1 MRKIKN
7 KFILSFFFIALILTG
22 IVSLGIN
29 NISAITVSEDGF
41 EENDDFWS
49 ASPITY
55 AYYSNL
61 CQGDDDWFNV
71 SIGMDEVIK
80 VSLYFDGNL
89 DNIELELYD
98 NSQGILDSS
107 YGVDNYESVAWISNV
122 PQYVYIRTFGYDNY
136 ESYDMNVEIFPKG
149 TYDDEYEENDVPT
162 SASEI
167 YPNFYHNLVN
177 NDSDYYKIN
186 FDNDFSI
193 DIYNSSDLWAQL
205 YDYNYNY
212 LADFNVESSYLI
224 LDWIPAY
231 HGDYIIVVNGPDL
244 GDFYDMDI
252 WITGIYDDWAEPND
266 FLGES
271 YDVGFGY
278 HDGLVQNDDD
288 WYKVWLEPHDDLK
301 INIFYE
307 TTSTEMNLE
316 LFDEYGTPLATGDME
331 WDHLHLSWIN
341 GDYGRHLYFKVSG
354 DHSGDWYDIELI
366 LNGQMGDDWAE
377 ENDDWNS
384 TFDLGTGRHNQLFN
398 FD

>member
-205 YDYNYNY
+205 Y
-212 LADFNVESSYLI
+212 
-224 LDWIPAY
+224 
-231 HGDYIIVVNGPDL
+231 
-244 GDFYDMDI
+244 
-252 WITGIYDDWAEPND
+252 
-266 FLGES
+266 
-271 YDVGFGY
+271 
-278 HDGLVQNDDD
+278 
-288 WYKVWLEPHDDLK
+288 
-301 INIFYE
+301 
-307 TTSTEMNLE
+307 
-316 LFDEYGTPLATGDME
+316 
-331 WDHLHLSWIN
+331 
-341 GDYGRHLYFKVSG
+341 
-354 DHSGDWYDIELI
+354 
-366 LNGQMGDDWAE
+366 
-377 ENDDWNS
+377 
-384 TFDLGTGRHNQLFN
+384 
-398 FD
+398 